1 VHIPTLPADATMPDV
16 VAALRDLGDQLAPDD
31 GFHAF
36 NRMYLRVTEGVAAII
51 AGGTA
56 KDPAYLLRLDAVFCQ
71 KYFDALAAGPDAA
84 PRAWRPMLE
93 RRYKRGISSLR
104 FAIAG
109 MNAHIN
115 RDLAVALD
123 EACHLI
129 GGELHDDDDRHR
141 DFCAVDA
148 LLGQLMPRTKDDVQ
162 TTLEELLDDSL
173 GSLDDV
179 VEHWSIR
186 HARAVAWENGQ
197 QLHRLRALPDK
208 RERFL
213 RGVDRTAGLI
223 GRLLLL

>member
-1 VHIPTLPADATMPDV
+1 
-16 VAALRDLGDQLAPDD
+16 
-31 GFHAF
+31 
-36 NRMYLRVTEGVAAII
+36 
-51 AGGTA
+51 
-56 KDPAYLLRLDAVFCQ
+56 
-71 KYFDALAAGPDAA
+71 
-84 PRAWRPMLE
+84 
-93 RRYKRGISSLR
+93 
-104 FAIAG
+104 
-109 MNAHIN
+109 
-115 RDLAVALD
+115 
-123 EACHLI
+123 
-129 GGELHDDDDRHR
+129 
-141 DFCAVDA
+141 
-148 LLGQLMPRTKDDVQ
+148 MPRTKDDVQ

>member
-1 VHIPTLPADATMPDV
+1 MKIPTLPVDATMPVV
-16 VAALRDLGDQLAPDD
+16 VAALRDLGEQLAPDD
-31 GFHAF
+31 GFHHF
-36 NRMYLRVTEGVAAII
+36 NRMYLGVTEGVAAII
-51 AGGTA
+51 AGDTA
-56 KDPAYLLRLDAVFCQ
+56 KDPAFLLRLDAVFCQ

-93 RRYKRGISSLR
+93 RRYKRGISGLR

-115 RDLAVALD
+115 HDLAVALD
-123 EACHLI
+123 EACQI
-129 GGELHDDDDRHR
+129 VGGELHDDDDRHR
-141 DFCAVDA
+141 DFCAVDD

-173 GSLDDV
+173 GSLDDA

-186 HARAVAWENGQ
+186 HARGVAWENGQ
-197 QLHRLRALPDK
+197 QLHRLRAQPDK
-208 RERFL
+208 RARFL